1 VRPSHD
7 KPDNNDNGEGKI
19 IEDAAKLPKADG
31 IGEERAKG
39 SKWRLGRSG

>member
-19 IEDAAKLPKADG
+19 IEDATKLPKAEG
-31 IGEERAKG
+31 IGEEGAG
-39 SKWRLGRSG
+39 GGEWRLGKGG